1 LRVMARTLHSDF
13 RRDFTT
19 DPPCIPVA
27 PWTAMILVM
36 IFIDEYLGGVERVD
50 LKQWLLLRLERSYS
64 EVEKQ
69 LSVLLIWR
77 IF

>member
-1 LRVMARTLHSDF
+1 
-13 RRDFTT
+13 
-19 DPPCIPVA
+19 
-27 PWTAMILVM
+27 M

>member
-1 LRVMARTLHSDF
+1 MARTLHSDF

>member
-1 LRVMARTLHSDF
+1 MARTLHSDF

-36 IFIDEYLGGVERVD
+36 IFIDEYLGGVERID

>member
-1 LRVMARTLHSDF
+1 MPAPASTRALADVPDALRVMARTLHSDF

-50 LKQWLLLRLERSYS
+50 LKQ
-64 EVEKQ
+64 
-69 LSVLLIWR
+69 
-77 IF
+77 